1 MSLYPKEAVKVAAE
15 ACGIANLN
23 EDVSQTIAADLEY
36 RLREIVQVQ
45 FIIVTVTVGILYSH
59 WRKQEASKF
68 TRHSRRRKMTTDDVN
83 SALHA
88 RNLEPIYGYPAG
100 KRAKSVESLF
110 RRAGNTDVF
119 YMPDS
124 TVSLAAILK
133 ETLPK
138 LPAPATY
145 RAHWLAVDGVQ
156 PAIPQNPT
164 MAVDSL
170 NNKGGTQTK
179 ERQLQA
185 PMVIKTKTA
194 GAENDEPGEDDETE
208 AVPTFLPVTEQ
219 QLNEDDKDDEDEMDE
234 DDGRQVKG
242 MTRHLLSR
250 EQQLLFK
257 HVTQGIFG
265 VDGLPAATSEDD
277 RTQALLALEE
287 DPGLHQLL
295 PFFIEFVTDKVAA
308 NLKNLG
314 TLRNVIDMV
323 SRLVSNRHVFLE
335 PYLHKL
341 MPPLMTCIVGKHLCQ
356 DVTREDHWT
365 LRKQAADLVVRLCTK
380 FNDRYPDLQ
389 TRVIKT
395 MITAFLNVK
404 KPLSTQYGAVACL
417 RAFGPRVAVTYL
429 IDQLQF
435 FIYKVLMVKEKDQLQ
450 AKSAAMI
457 RELIKETCQGVAAEA
472 DIDLLQANQ
481 RVAILQVVDAEL
493 GATSL
498 PLVHQRIAASNA
510 TNGVGSGDGDP
521 AVSSSMDVKNDS

>member
-36 RLREIVQVQ
+36 RLREIV
-45 FIIVTVTVGILYSH
+45 
-59 WRKQEASKF
+59 QEASKF

-295 PFFIEFVTDKVAA
+295 PFFIEFVTDKVWVCARGSD
-308 NLKNLG
+308 G
-314 TLRNVIDMV
+314 THQYH
-323 SRLVSNRHVFLE
+323 HV
-335 PYLHKL
+335 H
-341 MPPLMTCIVGKHLCQ
+341 TNI
-356 DVTREDHWT
+356 
-365 LRKQAADLVVRLCTK
+365 
-380 FNDRYPDLQ
+380 
-389 TRVIKT
+389 
-395 MITAFLNVK
+395 
-404 KPLSTQYGAVACL
+404 GA
-417 RAFGPRVAVTYL
+417 
-429 IDQLQF
+429 
-435 FIYKVLMVKEKDQLQ
+435 
-450 AKSAAMI
+450 
-457 RELIKETCQGVAAEA
+457 
-472 DIDLLQANQ
+472 LL
-481 RVAILQVVDAEL
+481 LD
-493 GATSL
+493 T
-498 PLVHQRIAASNA
+498 
-510 TNGVGSGDGDP
+510 DP
-521 AVSSSMDVKNDS
+521 WHHA

>member
-1 MSLYPKEAVKVAAE
+1 MGHINTIMSIPTSELCYWTLIP
-15 ACGIANLN
+15 GIM
-23 EDVSQTIAADLEY
+23 LE
-36 RLREIVQVQ
+36 LC
-45 FIIVTVTVGILYSH
+45 FC
-59 WRKQEASKF
+59 
-68 TRHSRRRKMTTDDVN
+68 
-83 SALHA
+83 
-88 RNLEPIYGYPAG
+88 
-100 KRAKSVESLF
+100 
-110 RRAGNTDVF
+110 
-119 YMPDS
+119 
-124 TVSLAAILK
+124 
-133 ETLPK
+133 
-138 LPAPATY
+138 
-145 RAHWLAVDGVQ
+145 
-156 PAIPQNPT
+156 
-164 MAVDSL
+164 
-170 NNKGGTQTK
+170 
-179 ERQLQA
+179 
-185 PMVIKTKTA
+185 
-194 GAENDEPGEDDETE
+194 
-208 AVPTFLPVTEQ
+208 
-219 QLNEDDKDDEDEMDE
+219 
-234 DDGRQVKG
+234 DDGQC
-242 MTRHLLSR
+242 ML
-250 EQQLLFK
+250 Q
-257 HVTQGIFG
+257 
-265 VDGLPAATSEDD
+265 
-277 RTQALLALEE
+277 
-287 DPGLHQLL
+287 
-295 PFFIEFVTDKVAA
+295 VAA

>member
-1 MSLYPKEAVKVAAE
+1 MSLYPKDAVKVAAE

-23 EDVSQTIAADLEY
+23 DDVAQSVAADLEY
-36 RLREIVQVQ
+36 RLREIVQ
-45 FIIVTVTVGILYSH
+45 
-59 WRKQEASKF
+59 EAGKF

-83 SALHA
+83 SALKS
-88 RNLEPIYGYPAG
+88 RNLEPIYGYPSG

-110 RRAGNTDVF
+110 RRAGDTDVF

-133 ETLPK
+133 EPLPK

-145 RAHWLAVDGVQ
+145 KAHWLAIDGVQ

-164 MAVDSL
+164 VAVESL
-170 NNKGGTQTK
+170 NSNDARSGK

-185 PMVIKTKTA
+185 PLLVQSKN
-194 GAENDEPGEDDETE
+194 GATDGATEEAE
-208 AVPTFLPVTEQ
+208 AVPTFLPMTSANQEEDNEQ
-219 QLNEDDKDDEDEMDE
+219 DDEDALDE
-234 DDGRQVKG
+234 DDGRQIKG

-265 VDGLPAATSEDD
+265 VEGQAVNEED

-308 NLKNLG
+308 NLKNLAV
-314 TLRNVIDMV
+314 LRSIIAMV
-323 SRLVSNRHVFLE
+323 DRLVKNSHIFLE

-356 DVTREDHWT
+356 DIAQEDHWS
-365 LRKQAADLVVRLCTK
+365 LRQEAAALVVSLCVK

-395 MITAFLNVK
+395 MLGAFLNVK

-417 RAFGPRVAVTYL
+417 KAFGPRVAVMYL
-429 IDQLQF
+429 VDQLQF
-435 FIYKVLMVKEKDQLQ
+435 FLHKVLVVKAKDQLQ
-450 AKSAAMI
+450 AKSVAMVKQLLKDTCL
-457 RELIKETCQGVAAEA
+457 ELAKEA
-472 DIDLLQANQ
+472 DLDLLQQHDRLNVFKA
-481 RVAILQVVDAEL
+481 VDAEL
-493 GATSL
+493 ELSTSAVIRTRLQETQTTTPAATTAME
-498 PLVHQRIAASNA
+498 Q
-510 TNGVGSGDGDP
+510 GE
-521 AVSSSMDVKNDS
+521 